1 MALVMAAESEEID
14 FRCLVA
20 NICDRLSGDEIR
32 RIVYIWLFSKKER
45 LKDANG
51 LDIFSE
57 LEYADILSPAK
68 PEGLLA
74 VVEEIGNKKVANT
87 IKDFIKKRRKQ
98 VSGKPAPPRARPRA
112 ETAPSTMPDTHLQTC
127 YKVALGQMNLL
138 LQQLEV
144 LRQAAKAG
152 DQEGD
157 EAQQAVE
164 KISSTATGLA
174 RRLKSKRARKQ
185 IGLPRSQ
192 SGSST
197 GSSSASDTQGD
208 YGNFLFVQHVYIC
221 YRNRVCACIIST
233 ECMFHIAHRADCKFT
248 NSFRSRC
255 QSQEA
260 STTTSEAQAS

>member
-1 MALVMAAESEEID
+1 MAAESEEID

-20 NICDRLSGDEIR
+20 NICDRLSGDELR
-32 RIVYIWLFSKKER
+32 RIVYIRLFSKKER
-45 LKDANG
+45 LKDADG

-112 ETAPSTMPDTHLQTC
+112 ETAPATMPDTHLQTC

-144 LRQAAKAG
+144 VGQAARAG
-152 DQEGD
+152 DQDGH

-164 KISSTATGLA
+164 KISSTASELV
-174 RRLKSKRARKQ
+174 RRLKRARKQ
-185 IGLPRSQ
+185 FGLPRSQ

-197 GSSSASDTQGD
+197 CSSYASDTQGD
-208 YGNFLFVQHVYIC
+208 YGNWLFVQHVYLLSQPSL
-221 YRNRVCACIIST
+221 YSMHHHNQVCV
-233 ECMFHIAHRADCKFT
+233 FFP
-248 NSFRSRC
+248 
-255 QSQEA
+255 QS
-260 STTTSEAQAS
+260 